1 VRWERVRRPKCGGG
15 DGWVGGCGCGGGVG
29 DWEFFILNALVELS
43 ALYGFGMSGLS

>member
-1 VRWERVRRPKCGGG
+1 VG
-15 DGWVGGCGCGGGVG
+15 GWVWVWGGGVG

>member
-15 DGWVGGCGCGGGVG
+15 DGWVGGWVWGGVG
-29 DWEFFILNALVELS
+29 DREIFILNALVELS

>member
-1 VRWERVRRPKCGGG
+1 MG
-15 DGWVGGCGCGGGVG
+15 GWVGVGVGGGGVG